1 MEKVDRRG
9 NDGVHSLA
17 AIMQMLRNAALDSG
31 GKVTG
36 AAPTMEEWG
45 VSFTI
50 GNGIYWTGLN
60 YDESEVLLFRAC
72 GHTRN
77 RAQENG
83 SAPVRVS
90 MPNKDDSP
98 TWSNRLDL
106 ESERVRFFA
115 KTKSNQ
121 IECIEHF
128 LRKSIRGSTPALR
141 QAQKI
146 A

>member
-60 YDESEVLLFRAC
+60 YDESEVLLFRAS
-72 GHTRN
+72 GVDRN
-77 RAQENG
+77 GAQQIG
-83 SAPVRVS
+83 SGSVQVLI
-90 MPNKDDSP
+90 PNKDDSHAP
-98 TWSNRLDL
+98 LNRLDL

-128 LRKSIRGSTPALR
+128 LRKSIRVSTPALR